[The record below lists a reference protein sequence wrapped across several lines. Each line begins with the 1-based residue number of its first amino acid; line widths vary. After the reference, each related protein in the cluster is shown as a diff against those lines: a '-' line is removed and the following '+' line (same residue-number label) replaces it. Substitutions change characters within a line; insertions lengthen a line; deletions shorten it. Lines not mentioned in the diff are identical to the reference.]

1 MMMMMTLKQFRNW
14 LHTCPTTDYLV
25 VNSCE
30 GLRTV
35 NFCVI
40 EEDDED
46 KEETDA

>member
-1 MMMMMTLKQFRNW
+1 MMTLKQFRNW

-40 EEDDED
+40 EEDEE
-46 KEETDA
+46 EETDA